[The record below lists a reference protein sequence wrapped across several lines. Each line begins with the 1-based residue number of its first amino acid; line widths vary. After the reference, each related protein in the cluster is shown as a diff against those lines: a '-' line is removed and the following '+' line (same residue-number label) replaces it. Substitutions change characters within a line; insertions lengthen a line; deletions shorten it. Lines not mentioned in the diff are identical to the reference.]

1 MKKTKPKRFTNE
13 FKAKVINEMNILKE
27 KEVEEHLLRNMV

>member
-13 FKAKVINEMNILKE
+13 FKAKVINEYLKE
-27 KEVEEHLLRNMV
+27 KEVEGRLLRNTV

>member
-13 FKAKVINEMNILKE
+13 FKAKVINEYLEGKE
-27 KEVEEHLLRNMV
+27 KEEPLLRNMD